1 MKTIKKV
8 LKVTILLMCLVG
20 SIFMMVCFIGTTME
34 NASYGWDDSDFM
46 LGVIFSVVSAGW
58 AVMSAEKLLG
68 GRIIIS
74 FKKEESK

>member
-1 MKTIKKV
+1 MKTVKKV

-20 SIFMMVCFIGTTME
+20 SIVMMVCFIGTAME
-34 NASYGWDDSDFM
+34 NAHYGWDDTDFM

-68 GRIIIS
+68 GRIVIH
-74 FKKEESK
+74 FEKEESK